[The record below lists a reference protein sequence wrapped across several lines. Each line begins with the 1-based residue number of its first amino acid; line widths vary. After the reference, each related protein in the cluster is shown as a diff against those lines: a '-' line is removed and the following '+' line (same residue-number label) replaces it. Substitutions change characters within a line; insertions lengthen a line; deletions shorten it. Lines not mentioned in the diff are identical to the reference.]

1 MAVQMRTMLAV
12 ADNSGARKLQVIL
25 PLGGGLGKKAGL
37 GDIVTAA
44 VKEASP
50 DGTVKKGKVVK
61 AVIVR
66 TRKEHRRRDG
76 TYIRFDEN
84 AAVVIDDSHEPVGT
98 RVFGPVA
105 RELREKKFL
114 KIVSGQIDVGIV
126 IPVLLGAGNRWLA
139 LVDVGL
145 PDDVG
150 HVAEWDKSGTRLEV
164 SGQFDLRIA
173 AVAEVVDIGGK
184 EILQGLIFDKEAGL
198 LADLEMPDR
207 PPVLCA
213 LGGRVLDDVE
223 VEFAEDDSQRRGKGK
238 LQELAGGRA
247 GRDALGAPLH

>member
-25 PLGGGLGKKAGL
+25 PLGGGLGANAGL

-50 DGTVKKGKVVK
+50 DGTVKKGKAVK

-84 AAVVIDDSHEPVGT
+84 AAVVIGDDHEPVGT

-114 KIVSGQIDVGIV
+114 KIAS
-126 IPVLLGAGNRWLA
+126 LA
-139 LVDVGL
+139 
-145 PDDVG
+145 P
-150 HVAEWDKSGTRLEV
+150 
-164 SGQFDLRIA
+164 
-173 AVAEVVDIGGK
+173 EVV
-184 EILQGLIFDKEAGL
+184 
-198 LADLEMPDR
+198 
-207 PPVLCA
+207 
-213 LGGRVLDDVE
+213 
-223 VEFAEDDSQRRGKGK
+223 
-238 LQELAGGRA
+238 
-247 GRDALGAPLH
+247 